1 MSKMSCKH
9 IFAAAALAGALALPT
24 GSAQAQ
30 NMGEYLFNKL
40 LGQDTDEPAIN
51 YSEKAPLVM
60 PKSRELPQ
68 PMSKVAITE
77 DPNWPK
83 DPDAEKR
90 KKKASAQSVGPA
102 SSNTELASQEEL
114 AKGTRAGPPT
124 NQKTAYEVETEYK
137 RMSNPVNPKVLARRG
152 NFGPDE
158 APLDPATC
166 PPRRTLVDPPGCINR
181 PLASAPLDANAEL
194 PSEVA
199 AEQNKPWYQKVW
211 KFGGGGD

>member
-1 MSKMSCKH
+1 MSNVTLKH
-9 IFAAAALAGALALPT
+9 VVAAAALAGALALPAT
-24 GSAQAQ
+24 GAQAQ
-30 NMGEYLFNKL
+30 NIGQYLFNKL

-60 PKSRELPQ
+60 PKTRDLPQ
-68 PMSKVAITE
+68 PMSKAATD

-90 KKKASAQSVGPA
+90 KKKASADSLGPA
-102 SSNTELASQEEL
+102 SNNTELLSQEEL
-114 AKGTRAGPPT
+114 ARGARVGSPA
-124 NQKTAYEVETEYK
+124 NQKATYQTEMEYK
-137 RMSNPVNPKVLARRG
+137 RASNPVSPTVMAKRG
-152 NFGPDE
+152 SFAAVDTP
-158 APLDPATC
+158 PLDPNVC
-166 PPRRTLVDPPGCINR
+166 PPRRTLVDPPGCINK

-194 PSEVA
+194 PSEIE